1 MPVVYCWY
9 DNCIVPTRLS
19 ARGQN
24 DTCYSSLLLIYLAK
38 KIDKREKYQIQLTKL
53 LQVVNTFRKICHL
66 FPDYFTVKPLQ
77 ILYKNT
83 SLLWFGLIP
92 NKYLMSFLEGLESLD
107 GHNSSTCSYRYFF
120 YGSPP
125 FHFHPSHSC
134 SCSDYHLPG
143 ELK

>member
-1 MPVVYCWY
+1 MPGGRTILVTPHC
-9 DNCIVPTRLS
+9 
-19 ARGQN
+19 
-24 DTCYSSLLLIYLAK
+24 SSFILQRK
-38 KIDKREKYQIQLTKL
+38 LTKEKNTKSNL
-53 LQVVNTFRKICHL
+53 LTFCKLSIHLEKICHL

-107 GHNSSTCSYRYFF
+107 GHNSSACSYRYFF
-120 YGSPP
+120 YGSP